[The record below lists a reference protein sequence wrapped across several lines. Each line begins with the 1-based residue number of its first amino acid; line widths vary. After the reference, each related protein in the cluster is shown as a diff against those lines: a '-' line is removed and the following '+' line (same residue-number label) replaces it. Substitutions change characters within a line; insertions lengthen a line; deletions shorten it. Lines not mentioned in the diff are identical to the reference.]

1 MHPILYEILTFCLG
15 VLTDRGTQHKPKQL
29 SGEYKMAIESFAKTF
44 GNKSNA
50 ASATA
55 ESKPKAQY
63 WLNIGYVANEG
74 TEDEKFISLPTGI
87 PLDTQ
92 EHLPTNSSNADFRA
106 LRCAQ
111 NDLLDQLMDFAKD
124 LEPGAEGIIQLQVQ
138 LRRVKAP
145 EADIPAEE
153 NKYART
159 LSFVSK

>member
-15 VLTDRGTQHKPKQL
+15 VLTDRGTQHKPNQL

-44 GNKSNA
+44 GKTATNA
-50 ASATA
+50 ASTEAR
-55 ESKPKAQY
+55 PKAQY

-74 TEDEKFISLPTGI
+74 TEDAKFISLPTGI

-92 EHLPTNSSNADFRA
+92 EPLPTNSSNEDFRA
-106 LRCAQ
+106 MRSAQ
-111 NDLLDQLMDFAKD
+111 NDLLEQLIEFAQG

-145 EADIPAEE
+145 AEEIKPDE
-153 NKYART
+153 NKYARKLT
-159 LSFVSK
+159 F

>member
-1 MHPILYEILTFCLG
+1 
-15 VLTDRGTQHKPKQL
+15 
-29 SGEYKMAIESFAKTF
+29 MAIESFAKTF
-44 GNKSNA
+44 GKNSASNS
-50 ASATA
+50 AS
-55 ESKPKAQY
+55 ESKPKAQF

-111 NDLLDQLMDFAKD
+111 NDLLEQLLDFAKD

-145 EADIPAEE
+145 EADIPADE

>member
-15 VLTDRGTQHKPKQL
+15 VLTDRDTQHKPKQL

-50 ASATA
+50 AAATA

-92 EHLPTNSSNADFRA
+92 EHL
-106 LRCAQ
+106 
-111 NDLLDQLMDFAKD
+111 MDFAKD

-145 EADIPAEE
+145 EADIPADE

-159 LSFVSK
+159 LSFVSN